1 MTEKKPI
8 YTTFSWIRFAKDLV
22 FGLIIIYFITSVFF
36 GSENEI
42 NINALAIGIFL
53 IIFIIIIDSKELEV
67 YENKLRIK
75 SNHLFGLISRKT
87 DIELSNIKDI
97 TYSGKFSQS
106 NDLTQDFLRLIL
118 PVFDFIGLFRFIQ
131 FALYHLNN
139 PLDLFTVP
147 EYSPPLFLY
156 SLTIQLDLYI
166 LDGAKNFL
174 LAPFT
179 S

>member
-118 PVFDFIGLFRFIQ
+118 PVFDFK
-131 FALYHLNN
+131 N
-139 PLDLFTVP
+139 T
-147 EYSPPLFLY
+147 
-156 SLTIQLDLYI
+156 LTIKTFDNKTYEYEVYVYKEKLEKI
-166 LDGAKNFL
+166 ISIIKKR
-174 LAPFT
+174 
-179 S
+179 

>member
-22 FGLIIIYFITSVFF
+22 FGLIIIYIITSVFF

-118 PVFDFIGLFRFIQ
+118 PVFDFK
-131 FALYHLNN
+131 N
-139 PLDLFTVP
+139 T
-147 EYSPPLFLY
+147 
-156 SLTIQLDLYI
+156 LTIKTFDNKTYEYEVYVYKEKLEKI
-166 LDGAKNFL
+166 ISIIKKR
-174 LAPFT
+174 
-179 S
+179 

>member
-106 NDLTQDFLRLIL
+106 NDLTQDFLRIIL
-118 PVFDFIGLFRFIQ
+118 PVFDFK
-131 FALYHLNN
+131 N
-139 PLDLFTVP
+139 T
-147 EYSPPLFLY
+147 
-156 SLTIQLDLYI
+156 LTIKTFDNKTYEYEVYI
-166 LDGAKNFL
+166 YKEKLEKII
-174 LAPFT
+174 
-179 S
+179 SIIKKR